1 MKASCQTVESLWP
14 SEATKP
20 RKLNWRR
27 AEPAGATLYTADI
40 ISGVMLH
47 WPSRRAARTTS
58 EALSKEEFR
67 KALQD
72 LWPVA
77 SGSLSLRKSPCVR
90 EHCQACLKNEGHRSY
105 VLYGKTGNKRF
116 SLYIPVR
123 LVPEVQTAIRNG
135 RRLQE
140 LISAAGVTYV
150 NGLKQ
155 QKVEENV

>member
-1 MKASCQTVESLWP
+1 MKKA
-14 SEATKP
+14 
-20 RKLNWRR
+20 R
-27 AEPAGATLYTADI
+27 AK
-40 ISGVMLH
+40 
-47 WPSRRAARTTS
+47 S
-58 EALSKEEFR
+58 EALSKEQFR

-72 LWPVA
+72 LWPLA
-77 SGSLSLRKSPCVR
+77 GGSLSLRKSPCVR

-123 LVPEVQTAIRNG
+123 LVPEIQTAIRNG

-155 QKVEENV
+155 QKVEENE

>member
-1 MKASCQTVESLWP
+1 M
-14 SEATKP
+14 
-20 RKLNWRR
+20 
-27 AEPAGATLYTADI
+27 PAGDYLFEPHAKAAAKKGIDFHLRMCVYVHTDMKKA
-40 ISGVMLH
+40 
-47 WPSRRAARTTS
+47 RAKS
-58 EALSKEEFR
+58 EALSKEQFR

-77 SGSLSLRKSPCVR
+77 GGSLSLRKSPCVR